1 MKKPETQKVMAVLL
15 NAGAEARFIGG
26 CVRDS
31 ILKRDVHDIDIATT
45 APPERVIQIM
55 EASNIRVIPTG
66 LSHGTVT
73 AVIGTEHFEITT
85 LRVDVETDGR
95 RAKVEFTTDWTRDA
109 ARRDFT
115 INAMSCDLDG
125 NIYDPYDGL
134 KDLSVGYIRFI
145 GIARERIEEDLLR
158 LLRFFRFLATYG
170 KYPVSADALYACA
183 ELAPRLGELSA
194 ERVRTELF
202 RTLIAPNPA
211 TTISKMI
218 GEQVLQYVLPEATN
232 VGRLRVVAWLVSTGV
247 KFDNL
252 EIDPIRHLAAALD
265 PDISPQDVSAM
276 ADRLKL
282 SNKDRKRILAITAKN
297 PQISS
302 KIGLQSL
309 RKACF
314 VFGADTVI
322 DVALLSWGSDI
333 AEHARL
339 PQEQTATWINI
350 IKTAQN
356 LPKVKFPLTGRDVM
370 DLGITAGPEIG
381 EYLRQVQN
389 WWVKK
394 DFNPTHEDCVKMLKK
409 LTNQD

>member
-1 MKKPETQKVMAVLL
+1 MKKPETQQVMAALL
-15 NAGAEARFIGG
+15 NAGAETRFIGG

-45 APPERVIQIM
+45 APPERVIQIL
-55 EASNIRVIPTG
+55 ENENIRVIPTG

-85 LRVDVETDGR
+85 LRVDAKTDGR
-95 RAKVEFTTDWTRDA
+95 RAEVEFITDWTRDA

-115 INAMSCDLDG
+115 INAMSCDLGG

-170 KYPVSADALYACA
+170 KYPVSADALYACT

-202 RTLIAPNPA
+202 RTLVAPNPA
-211 TTISKMI
+211 TTIRKMI
-218 GEQVLQYVLPEATN
+218 GEQVLKYVLPEATN
-232 VGRLRVVAWLVSTGV
+232 VGRLRVVAWLVTSGV

-252 EIDPIRHLAAALD
+252 EIDPIRHLAAVLD
-265 PDISPQDVSAM
+265 PEITPQEVTAM
-276 ADRLKL
+276 ANRLKI
-282 SNKDRKRILAITAKN
+282 SNKDHKRILAITAKN

-309 RKACF
+309 RRACF

-322 DVALLSWGSDI
+322 DVALLSWGTDI
-333 AEHARL
+333 AVHARL
-339 PQEQTATWINI
+339 PQEQTAAWINI

-356 LPKVKFPLTGRDVM
+356 LPKISFPLTGRDVM
-370 DLGITAGPEIG
+370 DLGITPGPEIG
-381 EYLRQVQN
+381 EYLRQVQK
-389 WWVKK
+389 WWVKEN
-394 DFNPTHEDCVKMLKK
+394 FNPTYEDCLNILKK
-409 LTNQD
+409 IIK